1 MPGLTKFAICLD
13 QRCGA
18 PRQSF
23 AGGAPDVKN
32 RRQLLCFCKAS
43 AVYGFTVHPPPGE
56 SMVPP
61 ACVAWCNMTGDPKS
75 FLVDSNVASLQQL
88 FNG

>member
-1 MPGLTKFAICLD
+1 MSGP
-13 QRCGA
+13 
-18 PRQSF
+18 
-23 AGGAPDVKN
+23 AGWSPQNPSQVERHESYVATSVAVFRN
-32 RRQLLCFCKAS
+32 KAS

-61 ACVAWCNMTGDPKS
+61 ACVAWCNMTRDPKS
-75 FLVDSNVASLQQL
+75 FLVASNVASLQQL